1 MKKKEASKEKKN
13 KSEEGNKNLYSNM
26 TPKDFLLN
34 STANDDRLD
43 GFVFGNSSDSEEESF
58 EDTVETHNGESESS
72 EHVAGTARG
81 KTKRTSSLAELS
93 PIETADSKKKSVK
106 RLSSFTDGARSSVQE
121 IARNFTEKN

>member
-58 EDTVETHNGESESS
+58 EDTVETHEDEIESS
-72 EHVAGTARG
+72 EHVAGTTQG
-81 KTKRTSSLAELS
+81 NIKRTSSLAELS
-93 PIETADSKKKSVK
+93 PIETTGSRKKSVK
-106 RLSSFTDGARSSVQE
+106 RLSSFAGVARSSVQE
-121 IARNFTEKN
+121 IAKNFTENH